1 MLFVFPQ
8 GGGKVIQR
16 NAFKILVFG
25 RTILRDKQVGVINGT
40 AGIGI
45 FDLHM
50 VGSRCRKVSFDPDNY
65 LTDAL
70 LMYTEAIDKN
80 TKKDDSQDKE
90 TTILDNEE

>member
-1 MLFVFPQ
+1 MRGVSKDVQKKLDKYLIKNTDTTNK
-8 GGGKVIQR
+8 GDIVIS
-16 NAFKILVFG
+16 
-25 RTILRDKQVGVINGT
+25 
-40 AGIGI
+40 I
-45 FDLHM
+45 FH
-50 VGSRCRKVSFDPDNY
+50 PDNY